1 MVLGNVTK
9 NKYFDKSFLSNTF
22 RSIIVIAELFSQSGT
37 KILSYQFDYGNK
49 IWSEYKL
56 ITTTNVDAKSKTF
69 LLYVHGRLYL
79 LTPDAQTYI
88 FDVQNEQWKMSIT
101 SLIDPKT
108 HRISKQLSTI
118 RLSNFDILG

>member
-1 MVLGNVTK
+1 M
-9 NKYFDKSFLSNTF
+9 
-22 RSIIVIAELFSQSGT
+22 
-37 KILSYQFDYGNK
+37 
-49 IWSEYKL
+49 
-56 ITTTNVDAKSKTF
+56 DAKSKTF

-88 FDVQNEQWKMSIT
+88 FDVKNEQWKMSIT

-118 RLSNFDILG
+118 RLSNLDILG

>member
-1 MVLGNVTK
+1 MPN
-9 NKYFDKSFLSNTF
+9 SF
-22 RSIIVIAELFSQSGT
+22 RSIIVIVELFSQFGT
-37 KILSYQFDYGNK
+37 KILSYQFDYSNK

-108 HRISKQLSTI
+108 HRVSKQLSTI
-118 RLSNFDILG
+118 RLSNLDILG

>member
-1 MVLGNVTK
+1 M
-9 NKYFDKSFLSNTF
+9 
-22 RSIIVIAELFSQSGT
+22 ELFSQSGT
-37 KILSYQFDYGNK
+37 KILSYLFDYGNK

-69 LLYVHGRLYL
+69 LLYVHGILYL
-79 LTPDAQTYI
+79 LTPDSQTYV
-88 FDVQNEQWKMSIT
+88 FDVQREQWKMSIT

-118 RLSNFDILG
+118 RLSNLDILG